1 MVPKWLK
8 GGAEGL
14 KIQNIKT
21 LFSTKKL
28 LLRNSEFILITFFN
42 KSIRLW
48 FGSVVSDGADG
59 TIIAKSQTNGFI
71 EKSY

>member
-1 MVPKWLK
+1 MSIISYRPCLGQKTCYVLK
-8 GGAEGL
+8 
-14 KIQNIKT
+14 
-21 LFSTKKL
+21 
-28 LLRNSEFILITFFN
+28 NSKFILVTFLN

-48 FGSVVSDGADG
+48 FGNDGADGADG